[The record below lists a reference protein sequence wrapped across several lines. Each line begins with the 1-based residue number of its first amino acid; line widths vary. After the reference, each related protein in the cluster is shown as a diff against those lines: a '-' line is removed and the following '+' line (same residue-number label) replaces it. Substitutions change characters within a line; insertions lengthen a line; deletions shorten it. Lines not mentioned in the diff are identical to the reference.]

1 MEDNSFL
8 PDCGDDD
15 VLQFRS
21 EMLRVGKVRK
31 AVQNAFD
38 DEVAQTLSD
47 SLKSQGVNIAPESQ
61 IINDEIHIFH
71 WLWFREGIDCE
82 LLKIGAKGWQKGKVR
97 IRLTLEFCP
106 DDSEVAGTVA
116 SNDPEIAPSESPLD
130 DIRRMMNENS

>member
-21 EMLRVGKVRK
+21 EMLKVDKVRK
-31 AVQNAFD
+31 AVQKAFD
-38 DEVAQTLSD
+38 GKVAQTLSD

-61 IINDEIHIFH
+61 IINDEIHSFH
-71 WLWFREGIDCE
+71 SRWFGEGIDCE
-82 LLKIGAKGWQKGKVR
+82 LLKIAAKGWQKGKVR

-106 DDSEVAGTVA
+106 DEPEVAGTVA
-116 SNDPEIAPSESPLD
+116 SNDPEIAQPESPLD
-130 DIRRMMNENS
+130 VIRRMINENS